1 MGNDLKGKSL
11 GKGISQRKDGRYE
24 ARAVING
31 VKISLYNM
39 NLSQIR
45 KDFEIEKARVL
56 RNEKS
61 NRSNMRLDEWF
72 NEWFPVCKEP
82 KLKGGEA
89 TKVYLRKIR
98 NTYIRI
104 LGKKEIEKI
113 SPFNIQEATTQLEVE
128 GYSYR
133 NIREALSVLRDCFDS
148 AIMNRMILINPC
160 KDIFIKQANIAP
172 KEKRVLQK
180 WEQDL
185 FLSVAKNGVYY
196 ELYQFLLLT
205 GLRIGELSA
214 LTWEDIDFAKKT
226 ISISKSLKT
235 YWDEGEKIQ
244 KLSTPKSVNGY
255 RTIPFFGNVE
265 EILYAWG
272 KKQQEIKSLAGAM
285 WKPEQNYGN
294 LVFTTTIGTPITRY
308 NIIHDI
314 GRIKKDM
321 DLIEIKSAFQEN
333 RLPREIKKI
342 SPHAFRHTFCT
353 ICFKKKLDPVFV
365 QRIMGHANY
374 ETTLYYT
381 HLVEDVISEEIN
393 KTKNFLD

>member
-82 KLKGGEA
+82 KLKGGES
-89 TKVYLRKIR
+89 TKVYLRKIK

-272 KKQQEIKSLAGAM
+272 KKTT
-285 WKPEQNYGN
+285 GN
-294 LVFTTTIGTPITRY
+294 KIFSGHYVETRT
-308 NIIHDI
+308 
-314 GRIKKDM
+314 
-321 DLIEIKSAFQEN
+321 
-333 RLPREIKKI
+333 RLRQSCFYYYDRNSYYKI
-342 SPHAFRHTFCT
+342 
-353 ICFKKKLDPVFV
+353 
-365 QRIMGHANY
+365 
-374 ETTLYYT
+374 
-381 HLVEDVISEEIN
+381 
-393 KTKNFLD
+393 